1 MSSKDGINKLMEAE
15 QEAQKIIAAARADK
29 KANMIRA
36 QVEAELE
43 IKQYQK
49 IKMEEYEAMKEQ
61 KSGLDDSGQKLLA
74 DSQKEVEG
82 LKQGYEQNKDA
93 CVKLLTTAVSSGL
106 L

>member
-61 KSGLDDSGQKLLA
+61 KSGLTIQAK
-74 DSQKEVEG
+74 
-82 LKQGYEQNKDA
+82 NF
-93 CVKLLTTAVSSGL
+93 
-106 L
+106 

>member
-82 LKQGYEQNKDA
+82 LKQGYEQNKGA

>member
-1 MSSKDGINKLMEAE
+1 MEAE

-36 QVEAELE
+36 QVEAEQE

-49 IKMEEYEAMKEQ
+49 IKMQEYEAMKEQ

-93 CVKLLTTAVSSGL
+93 CVKLLSTA
-106 L
+106 

>member
-1 MSSKDGINKLMEAE
+1 MEAE

-49 IKMEEYEAMKEQ
+49 IKMQEYEAMKEQ

-82 LKQGYEQNKDA
+82 LKQGYEVGEEDPSK
-93 CVKLLTTAVSSGL
+93 KSSG
-106 L
+106 